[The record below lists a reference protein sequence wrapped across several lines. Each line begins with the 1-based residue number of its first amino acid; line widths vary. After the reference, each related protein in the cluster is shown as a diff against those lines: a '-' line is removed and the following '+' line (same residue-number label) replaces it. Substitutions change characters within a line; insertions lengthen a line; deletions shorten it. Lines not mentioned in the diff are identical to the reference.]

1 MQGMLRR
8 AWWSAWVL
16 VIAGVAASQQV
27 YEVGPEDVLHIVVL
41 GQPELSG
48 DFSVD
53 RDGVLNFPILGK
65 LKAAGMAPEE
75 LERKLTTLLS
85 EGYLKKP
92 QVSLSV
98 REYRSHRVFVTGEV
112 SKPGP
117 VPLKGDQ
124 SLRSLLG
131 ELGNLGAE
139 AGHEVVVVRPPKGS
153 AEPDQPA
160 ALPTGDA
167 ASGDG
172 SGADVFRFNVKDVL
186 SGAPDQNMILL
197 SGDTIHFPRAAMVY
211 IMGQVSRPGPYRLQ
225 EETVVL
231 QALAVA
237 GGITERGS
245 NKRIKIIRI
254 VNGKKV
260 EVKAQ
265 LTDVVQ
271 PGDTIMVGERFF

>member
-1 MQGMLRR
+1 MRGMRR
-8 AWWSAWVL
+8 SARWTGLL
-16 VIAGVAASQQV
+16 VFLLAAAAAGQEA

-92 QVSLSV
+92 QVSLSIKD
-98 REYRSHRVFVTGEV
+98 YRSHRVFVTGEV

-117 VPLKGDQ
+117 IPLKGDQ

-131 ELGNLGAE
+131 ELGNLGPE
-139 AGHEVVVVRPPKGS
+139 AGHEVVVVRPARGS
-153 AEPDQPA
+153 AEADQPA

-167 ASGDG
+167 TGGDG
-172 SGADVFRFNVKDVL
+172 SGGDVFRFNVKDVL

-197 SGDTIHFPRAAMVY
+197 
-211 IMGQVSRPGPYRLQ
+211 
-225 EETVVL
+225 
-231 QALAVA
+231 
-237 GGITERGS
+237 
-245 NKRIKIIRI
+245 
-254 VNGKKV
+254 
-260 EVKAQ
+260 
-265 LTDVVQ
+265 
-271 PGDTIMVGERFF
+271 